1 MGQMDD
7 AIRET
12 VKDKKDFNKTNLK
25 KVAISR

>member
-25 KVAISR
+25 KLATNL

>member
-25 KVAISR
+25 EVSYKR